1 MAAISEGNRREYTEW
16 LVTQNM
22 AGLHQR
28 GGSQHVL
35 DLHDRA
41 DDLLNLKLSARIGE
55 TLAAALAQL

>member
-1 MAAISEGNRREYTEW
+1 M
-16 LVTQNM
+16 VTQNM